1 MKRFG
6 MTLPGQV
13 YAGEGSMAAAA
24 EIIRKERAKKAA
36 LFTDKGVRNSGAL
49 DGLTAIL
56 EREGVSCRVFDQV
69 PSEPDYRQVQEIADA
84 FCREPCGLIIAAGGG
99 SVMDTAKLVSVL
111 ADGRHQVEELLEEPS
126 LARKTVPTLMIP
138 TTAGTGA
145 EATCNSIV
153 AVPEKELKVGIV
165 SKEMMTDYVILD
177 ASVLKDLPFRIAANT
192 GMDALCHA
200 LECYIS
206 NKANPFSDTFA
217 LAALEMIFS
226 NIEKACR
233 GDMEGKKQM
242 LTAAFYGGIAIAA
255 SGTTAVHALSYP
267 LGGKYHIPHGEANAM
282 LLAPVMRLNEEA
294 CRGRLAAVYDKA
306 LSDGGEELS
315 EKEKS
320 QAVIRKLEEL
330 TARLEIPTSLNRY
343 GITREDAEDLVK
355 AGMDVKRLLDNNPK
369 IVTEEDARNIY
380 LGLID
385 G

>member
-1 MKRFG
+1 M
-6 MTLPGQV
+6 
-13 YAGEGSMAAAA
+13 EAAA
-24 EIIRKERAKKAA
+24 EIVRKEHVKKIA
-36 LFTDKGVRNSGAL
+36 LFTDKGVRNAGVL
-49 DGLTAIL
+49 DELNRIL
-56 EREGVSCRVFDQV
+56 ERENIMCQVFDQI
-69 PSEPDYRQVQEIADA
+69 PSEPDYHQVQEVADS
-84 FCREPCGLIIAAGGG
+84 FCREPCELIVGAGGG

-111 ADGRHQVEELLEEPS
+111 AGERHRVEELLEDSS
-126 LARKTVPTLMIP
+126 LAKKAVPTLMIP

-153 AVPEKELKVGIV
+153 AVPEKKLKVGIV
-165 SKEMMTDYVILD
+165 SPELMADYVILD
-177 ASVLKDLPFRIAANT
+177 ASVLNNLPFRIAANT

-233 GDMEGKKQM
+233 GGMEEKKQM
-242 LTAAFYGGIAIAA
+242 LIAAFYGGVAITA

-282 LLAPVMRLNEEA
+282 LLVPVMRMNEEA
-294 CRGRLAAVYDKA
+294 CRRKLAVVYDRA
-306 LSDGGEELS
+306 LSDGETQRS

-320 QAVIRKLEEL
+320 EAVIRKLEEL
-330 TARLEIPTSLNRY
+330 AKTLEIPASLNRY
-343 GITREDAEDLVK
+343 GITRGDVEDLVK

-369 IVTEEDARNIY
+369 TVTEEDARSIY

-385 G
+385 R